1 MFLVSPRKFYL
12 NSRGSYFISEFLLA
26 LSVVGTFVKLR
37 PKPIGNYFSR
47 FVPYAATVNANTSD
61 VLSGREWQ
69 LLQAI
74 GLVATLTFLVVVLR
88 WCIQSFKNRTT
99 SISGN
104 SIIGISFIITIGFM
118 AFAFEGGGF
127 DRYGLV
133 LIPLLPAMLIKCSS
147 DLGILRNRFNFAAM
161 GALLLIAVFG
171 VRSFDSST
179 VFDGAKWKIANQEV
193 KSGTKPPYIDGGYEW
208 FAYHQTNFDTTE
220 IDKFVLWGKFSSD
233 PEKLTPEEMK
243 LVKDVCIV
251 SRINK
256 PEERDEEIRKLKATG
271 LFGWKVELAL
281 QKLWECG

>member
-1 MFLVSPRKFYL
+1 
-12 NSRGSYFISEFLLA
+12 
-26 LSVVGTFVKLR
+26 
-37 PKPIGNYFSR
+37 
-47 FVPYAATVNANTSD
+47 
-61 VLSGREWQ
+61 
-69 LLQAI
+69 
-74 GLVATLTFLVVVLR
+74 
-88 WCIQSFKNRTT
+88 
-99 SISGN
+99 
-104 SIIGISFIITIGFM
+104 M

-147 DLGILRNRFNFAAM
+147 DLGILRKGFNFAAM

-179 VFDGAKWKIANQEV
+179 VFDGAKWEIANQEV
-193 KSGTKPPYIDGGYEW
+193 KSGTNPLHIDGGYEW

-256 PEERDEEIRKLKATG
+256 PEERDKEIRKLEATG
-271 LFGWKVELAL
+271 LFGWKVQLAL
-281 QKLWECG
+281 QELWECG